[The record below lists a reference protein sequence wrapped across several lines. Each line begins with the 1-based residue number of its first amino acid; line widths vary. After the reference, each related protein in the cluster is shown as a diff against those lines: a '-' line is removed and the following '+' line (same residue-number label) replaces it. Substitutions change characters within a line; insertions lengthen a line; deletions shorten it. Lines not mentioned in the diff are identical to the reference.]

1 MGSTGQKSSK
11 DIFGDNVA
19 TAETDEIQTIGI
31 DRAKI
36 LNGHLWRKFSESRNG
51 RDPDLW
57 DRPGKNLGLVQ
68 WSQGFG
74 STSVLVLNSTYGCGT
89 NSYV

>member
-51 RDPDLW
+51 RFGPIQKWNHPKLM
-57 DRPGKNLGLVQ
+57 LGV
-68 WSQGFG
+68 
-74 STSVLVLNSTYGCGT
+74 
-89 NSYV
+89 